1 MGPKVFQKSIF
12 AKILIPMADLRFP
25 ALKDIKS
32 DVKKISHYSGKKI
45 TQFFACNVFDA
56 ASARQWLSDEAYK
69 SLMHSLKSGTR
80 LDRRM
85 ADSIGTGMRAWAE
98 DKGVTHYSHWFQPLT
113 GTTAEKHDSFFT
125 LKGDGTAIEEF
136 DGNTLI
142 QQEPDASSFPNG
154 GIRATFEARGYTAWD
169 PSSPAFIVEM
179 GWGKTLCIPTI
190 FIAYSGES
198 LDHKAPLLKSL
209 AALNTAA
216 VDVCHYFDKNVS
228 KVTATLGWEQ
238 EYFVID
244 EALANARPDLVMC
257 GRTLIGHSPEKGQ
270 QLDDHYFGAIPE
282 RVFEFMQDFEQE
294 SYKLGIPLRT
304 RHNEVAPGQFE
315 CAPMFEECNIAVDH
329 NSLLMDTMTRVAKR
343 HHLQVLL
350 HEKPFMGVNGSGKHN
365 NWSLSTDTGVN
376 LLSPGKTP
384 RTNLMFLTFFVNAI
398 KAVHDHAD
406 LLRSAIASAGNDHR
420 LGANEAPPAIISVY
434 LGSYLTRVLDEVEN
448 RVTEHFTEQDEAIL
462 KMDLHKQ
469 IPELLLDNTDR
480 NRTSPFAF
488 TGNKFEFRAV
498 GSSANCG
505 HPMTVLNA
513 MMTAT
518 LRQFKKDVDAL
529 IAKGEK
535 KEIAILHILQAYIR
549 DSKSIRFEGDNY
561 SEAWAAEA
569 EKRGLSNF
577 KTTPQAL
584 KAYASEASKKLFT
597 GVGVYTE
604 REIDARFEIML
615 EDYVKKIQI
624 EARILGNLATNHILP
639 AAINYQ
645 NTLIQ
650 NVRGIKDLGLP
661 EDAYRSQLNLLR
673 VASSHIQEINDNVE
687 AMIAAR
693 KVANKVEELHERA
706 DHYCDNIRP
715 YFDKIRY
722 HADKLELIVE
732 DKLWPLPKYRELLH
746 LK

>member
-1 MGPKVFQKSIF
+1 
-12 AKILIPMADLRFP
+12 MADLRFP